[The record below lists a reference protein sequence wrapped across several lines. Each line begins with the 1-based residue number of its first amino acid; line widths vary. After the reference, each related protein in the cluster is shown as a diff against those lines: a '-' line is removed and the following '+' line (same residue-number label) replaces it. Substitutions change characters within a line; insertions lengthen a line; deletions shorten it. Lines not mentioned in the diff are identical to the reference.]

1 MHSTFVTDDSFLNFY
16 GQRERGYADINVAEK
31 GEPLQVPVEAI
42 VWRERKTLDIE
53 K

>member
-1 MHSTFVTDDSFLNFY
+1 MHSTFVTDGSFLNFY
-16 GQRERGYADINVAEK
+16 GQRERGHADINVAEK
-31 GEPLQVPVEAI
+31 GEPLQVSVEAI